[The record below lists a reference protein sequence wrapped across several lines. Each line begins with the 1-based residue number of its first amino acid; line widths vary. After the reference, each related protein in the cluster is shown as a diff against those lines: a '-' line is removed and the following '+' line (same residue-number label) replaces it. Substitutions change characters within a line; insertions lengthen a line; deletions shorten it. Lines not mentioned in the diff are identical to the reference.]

1 MQDARTR
8 GARVAIAVLGCVL
21 TGVGSTLA
29 VPANQET
36 LPLPAQAA
44 ISGVLGRDNRAYHAT
59 SQGQALH
66 MTNPRHGL
74 AAEFTEAGVE
84 IRHGDAQVALAWRG
98 CGYGTVSSAGPA
110 VAPEARDNRVEYRRG
125 AVTEWYVNGPW
136 GLQQGFTL
144 LAPPGPRTG
153 APLTL
158 VLALSGTLHA
168 RVEPG
173 ETGLTLSSADGTTV
187 LAYRG
192 LTAWDASG
200 RALPARLQVQ
210 GGELR
215 LHVEDAGA
223 RYPLVVDPFVEQAKL
238 TASDGAAV
246 DGFGSSVAISGD
258 TVVVGAV
265 GADINANADQGSAYV
280 FVKPVGGWATASTF
294 NAKLTASDGAAGD
307 AFGGS
312 VAISGDTVVVG
323 AVGANA
329 NQGAAYVF
337 VKPVGGWAG
346 ALTETAKLIASD
358 GAAGDQFGISV
369 GVSGD
374 TVVVGAFLDDI
385 GANSEQGSAY
395 VFVKPVGG
403 WMNMTQTA
411 KLTASDGAFNDNF
424 GFSVAVSGDTVVVGA
439 FLDDIGANSDQGSA
453 YVFVKPVGGWMNM
466 TQTAKLTASDGAA
479 GDGFGFSVAVSG
491 DTAVV
496 GASGDTIGAN
506 TDQGS
511 AYVFGSVVVGRPAPA
526 LSKSAQLGIV
536 ALLLLVGLLSLR
548 RRGKSIAPR

>member
-8 GARVAIAVLGCVL
+8 GARVAVAVLGCVL
-21 TGVGSTLA
+21 TGVGSALA

-74 AAEFTEAGVE
+74 VAEFTEAGVE

-98 CGYGTVSSAGPA
+98 YGYGTVSSAGPA

-125 AVTEWYVNGPW
+125 AVTERYVNGPR

-144 LAPPGPRTG
+144 LAPPGPCTG

-173 ETGLTLSSADGTTV
+173 ETGLTLSSPDGTTV
-187 LAYRG
+187 LTYRG

-238 TASDGAAV
+238 TASDGAAL
-246 DGFGSSVAISGD
+246 DFFGWSVAISGD

-265 GADINANADQGSAYV
+265 
-280 FVKPVGGWATASTF
+280 
-294 NAKLTASDGAAGD
+294 
-307 AFGGS
+307 
-312 VAISGDTVVVG
+312 
-323 AVGANA
+323 
-329 NQGAAYVF
+329 
-337 VKPVGGWAG
+337 
-346 ALTETAKLIASD
+346 
-358 GAAGDQFGISV
+358 
-369 GVSGD
+369 
-374 TVVVGAFLDDI
+374 LDDI
-385 GANSEQGSAY
+385 GANA
-395 VFVKPVGG
+395 
-403 WMNMTQTA
+403 
-411 KLTASDGAFNDNF
+411 
-424 GFSVAVSGDTVVVGA
+424 
-439 FLDDIGANSDQGSA
+439 DQGSA

-536 ALLLLVGLLSLR
+536 ALLLLVGLLSLHR
-548 RRGKSIAPR
+548 LGESIAPR

>member
-1 MQDARTR
+1 VQDARTR

-74 AAEFTEAGVE
+74 AVELTEAGVQV
-84 IRHGDAQVALAWRG
+84 RHGGAHVDLAWRG
-98 CGYGTVSSAGPA
+98 YGYGTVPSPGPA
-110 VAPEARDNRVEYRRG
+110 VAPVARDNRVEYRRG
-125 AVTEWYVNGPW
+125 AVTEWYVNGPR

-144 LAPPGPRTG
+144 LAPPGPRIG

-173 ETGLTLSSADGTTV
+173 ETGLTLSSPDGATV

-223 RYPLVVDPFVEQAKL
+223 RYPLLVDPFVEQAKL
-238 TASDGAAV
+238 TASDGAAA
-246 DGFGSSVAISGD
+246 DNFGFSVAISGD
-258 TVVVGAV
+258 TVVVGAPFD
-265 GADINANADQGSAYV
+265 DIRANRGQGSAYV
-280 FVKPVGGWATASTF
+280 FVKPG
-294 NAKLTASDGAAGD
+294 
-307 AFGGS
+307 
-312 VAISGDTVVVG
+312 
-323 AVGANA
+323 
-329 NQGAAYVF
+329 
-337 VKPVGGWAG
+337 GGWAG
-346 ALTETAKLIASD
+346 ALTESAKLIASD
-358 GAAGDQFGISV
+358 GAAGD
-369 GVSGD
+369 
-374 TVVVGAFLDDI
+374 
-385 GANSEQGSAY
+385 
-395 VFVKPVGG
+395 
-403 WMNMTQTA
+403 
-411 KLTASDGAFNDNF
+411 NF
-424 GFSVAVSGDTVVVGA
+424 GFSVAISGDTV
-439 FLDDIGANSDQGSA
+439 
-453 YVFVKPVGGWMNM
+453 
-466 TQTAKLTASDGAA
+466 
-479 GDGFGFSVAVSG
+479 
-491 DTAVV
+491 VV

-548 RRGKSIAPR
+548 RLGKSIAPR